1 MGVDAIEALERE
13 RDALRSEVK
22 GVRTW
27 AGIEAD
33 NVDALNVELARV
45 RKRVAAMTVRITI
58 QANRVR
64 KQISA
69 MTAARALLTRCI
81 PLAKSHDETLYQDIV
96 RALKDGEKNG

>member
-1 MGVDAIEALERE
+1 
-13 RDALRSEVK
+13 
-22 GVRTW
+22 
-27 AGIEAD
+27 
-33 NVDALNVELARV
+33 
-45 RKRVAAMTVRITI
+45 MTVRITI

-81 PLAKSHDETLYQDIV
+81 PLAKSHDETLYLDIV